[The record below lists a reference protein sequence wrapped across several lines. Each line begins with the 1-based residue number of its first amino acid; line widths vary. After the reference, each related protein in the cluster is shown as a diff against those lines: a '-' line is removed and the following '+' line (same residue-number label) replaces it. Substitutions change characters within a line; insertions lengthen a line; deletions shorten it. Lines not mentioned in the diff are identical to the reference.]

1 MRETLSPTAI
11 VGRGAVRR
19 ILRTTVGFGLLLLL
33 SACGG
38 IHFPDRVSP
47 PPSTAKPKTGQ
58 PYRIAGKWYVPREDW
73 NYDEIGIASWY
84 GPKFHGRRTA
94 NGEIFDMNRV
104 SAAHRTLPLPSHV
117 RVTNLENGRAINVRV
132 NDRGPFAR
140 GRIID
145 LSRRAAQLLGFQK
158 RGTARVRVQ
167 IIRPDGTLGNRKK
180 AARIAGDLSRA
191 TGSGGGDAAA
201 PALPVFVQVGA
212 FLERE
217 NARRAKKRLSGVGE
231 VRIEKVRAAGRTLYR
246 VRLGPYHDLERALK
260 ALRRA
265 FRRGYGEARLF
276 HVDGLG

>member
-1 MRETLSPTAI
+1 MTRTAARRTTTVWRI
-11 VGRGAVRR
+11 PVRGTGRGAVV
-19 ILRTTVGFGLLLLL
+19 LALSLLL

-38 IHFPDRVSP
+38 IRFPDRVQP
-47 PPSTAKPKTGQ
+47 PPTVAKPKTGQ
-58 PYRIAGKWYVPREDW
+58 PYRVAGKWYVPREDW

-84 GPKFHGRRTA
+84 GPKFHRRRTA
-94 NGEIFDMNRV
+94 NGEIFDMNKV
-104 SAAHRTLPLPSHV
+104 SAAHRTLPLPSYV

-132 NDRGPFAR
+132 NDRGPFAK

-158 RGTARVRVQ
+158 KGTARVRVQ
-167 IIRPDGTLGNRKK
+167 IIRPDGTLGNRRR
-180 AARIAGDLSRA
+180 AARIAGEAPRGA
-191 TGSGGGDAAA
+191 EAGPGQAA

-217 NARRAKKRLSGVGE
+217 NARRAKRRLSGIGE
-231 VRIEKVRAAGRTLYR
+231 VRIEKVRVRGRTLYR
-246 VRLGPYHDLERALK
+246 VRLGPYHSLDRALK
-260 ALRRA
+260 ALRRV